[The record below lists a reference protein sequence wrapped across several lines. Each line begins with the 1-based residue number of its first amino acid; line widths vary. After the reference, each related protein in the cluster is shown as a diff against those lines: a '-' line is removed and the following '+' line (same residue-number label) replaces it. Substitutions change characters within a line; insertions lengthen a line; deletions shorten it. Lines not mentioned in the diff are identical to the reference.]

1 MVEEIFI
8 VGMREGTQPELSE
21 RVRAEPGHERRQ
33 SGEEERDE
41 EKEDE
46 RRERASRPREQ
57 PRTKTLHAK
66 MRRFK

>member
-8 VGMREGTQPELSE
+8 VGMRVGAQSELSE

-46 RRERASRPREQ
+46 RREREQ
-57 PRTKTLHAK
+57 ADQESS
-66 MRRFK
+66 